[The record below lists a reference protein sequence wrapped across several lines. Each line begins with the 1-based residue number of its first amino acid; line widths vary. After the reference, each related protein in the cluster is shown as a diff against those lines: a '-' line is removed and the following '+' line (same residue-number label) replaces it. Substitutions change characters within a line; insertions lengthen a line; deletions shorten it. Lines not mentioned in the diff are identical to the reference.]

1 MEAQP
6 PQFNAS
12 TTVQP
17 TRSAFPPA
25 GLVSVALQTPQAME
39 VVAREKMMDSLPQSR
54 QLTRRNWLVML
65 GTSAVD
71 EFEFLGTLARSVVGF
86 AGFRAAV
93 EDVDALRGLFTS
105 VWFWTWETTVPRHDT
120 AEASLTP
127 AELGGSL
134 LLHTLHGVEGVLAS
148 RWAVAHNLTGSLHH
162 GNT

>member
-1 MEAQP
+1 M
-6 PQFNAS
+6 
-12 TTVQP
+12 
-17 TRSAFPPA
+17 
-25 GLVSVALQTPQAME
+25 
-39 VVAREKMMDSLPQSR
+39 
-54 QLTRRNWLVML
+54 
-65 GTSAVD
+65 
-71 EFEFLGTLARSVVGF
+71 GF

-162 GNT
+162 VNT